1 MTDTRRPTWCDIDL
15 NALAHN
21 YTAIKS
27 HVGTAEVMPVIKAD
41 AYGHGI
47 TQVAQRLQ
55 QLEAPCMAVAYVEE
69 GITLR
74 KNGITT
80 PIHVLGGAVERQI
93 PLFIEHDLTFTAPS
107 VDKLKQINE
116 AAEAA
121 KTIARVHLK
130 IDTGMERIGIHHY
143 NADTLFEIALQCPS
157 IEVEGVFSHFAS
169 ADDHDLTFAAPVG
182 TILRRPR
189 VLYSPQSAN
198 AETAHRNSA
207 AIMALLESHLDLVR
221 PGLLLYGVAPTPEPP
236 TSKYVLLSAANRSH
250 LFQGR

>member
-1 MTDTRRPTWCDIDL
+1 MNDTRRPTWCDIDL

-21 YTAIKS
+21 YAAIQS
-27 HVGTAEVMPVIKAD
+27 HVGNSEVMPVVKAD

-55 QLEAPCMAVAYVEE
+55 QLNAPCLAVAYVEE

-121 KTIARVHLK
+121 KTTARVHLK

-143 NADTLFEIALQCPS
+143 NADTLFETALQCPS

-169 ADDHDLTFAAPVG
+169 ADDPDLTFAR
-182 TILRRPR
+182 LQLERF
-189 VLYSPQSAN
+189 SD
-198 AETAHRNSA
+198 
-207 AIMALLESHLDLVR
+207 ALDF
-221 PGLLLYGVAPTPEPP
+221 Y
-236 TSKYVLLSAANRSH
+236 LSLIH
-250 LFQGR
+250 I